1 MTVVDTRTVASAS
14 AATLSDYVSLL
25 KPRVMSL
32 VVFTGAVGFLIAP
45 GTRDPVL
52 AIASILAIGAG
63 AGASAALNM
72 WFDADIDGL
81 MVRTARRAI
90 PAGRIARDEAAALGL
105 TLGLFSVLALAL
117 AANYFAAA
125 LLAFT
130 IFFYAVIYT
139 MILKRRTA
147 QNIVI
152 GGAAGALPPVIGWA
166 AETGDAPLAAWVLFL
181 IIFLWTPA
189 HFWALAL
196 GQSADYARARVPMM
210 PNVKGER
217 ATRNQILTYSVLTVL
232 ASALPVA
239 LGQSGALYAAVAIIS
254 GWAFLRAS
262 WLLFRAH
269 REDIDAPA
277 RALFATSIFYLFV
290 LFAALLAERVT
301 GLAPLFPLR

>member
-1 MTVVDTRTVASAS
+1 VTIAEQTARDVSQP
-14 AATLSDYVSLL
+14 ATLGDYVSLL

-32 VVFTGAVGFLIAP
+32 VVFTAAVGFLIAP
-45 GTRDPVL
+45 GTPDPVL

-72 WFDADIDGL
+72 WFDADIDRL
-81 MVRTARRAI
+81 MMRTARRAV

-105 TLGLFSVLALAL
+105 TLSLFSVLALAL

-130 IFFYAVIYT
+130 IVFYAVIYT

-166 AETGDAPLAAWVLFL
+166 AATGDAPLVAWSLFL

-196 GQSADYARARVPMM
+196 SQSADYARARVPMM
-210 PNVKGER
+210 PNVAGER
-217 ATRNQILTYSVLTVL
+217 ATRNQILAYSILTVG
-232 ASALPVA
+232 ASALPVVLA
-239 LGQSGALYAAVAIIS
+239 LAGALYAAVATI
-254 GWAFLRAS
+254 GGCAFLRAS
-262 WLLFRAH
+262 GLLFRAH
-269 REDIDAPA
+269 EEDIDRPA
-277 RALFATSIFYLFV
+277 RALFATSILYLFI
-290 LFAALLAERVT
+290 LFAALLAERLI
-301 GLAPLFPLR
+301 GLAPLIG

>member
-1 MTVVDTRTVASAS
+1 MSVAETRAGS
-14 AATLSDYVSLL
+14 AATLGDYVSLL

-32 VVFTGAVGFLIAP
+32 VVFTAAVGFLIAP
-45 GTRDPVL
+45 GTRDPIL
-52 AIASILAIGAG
+52 AIASILAIGTG

-72 WFDADIDGL
+72 WFDADIDRL

-90 PAGRIARDEAAALGL
+90 PAGRVARNEAAALGL
-105 TLGLFSVLALAL
+105 ALSLFSVLLLAL
-117 AANYFAAA
+117 AANYLAAA

-166 AETGDAPLAAWVLFL
+166 AATGDAPLAAWSLFL
-181 IIFLWTPA
+181 IIFFWTPA

-196 GQSADYARARVPMM
+196 RQSADYARARVPML
-210 PNVKGER
+210 PNVAGER
-217 ATRNQILTYSVLTVL
+217 ATRNQILSYSILTVL
-232 ASALPVA
+232 ASALPVV
-239 LGQSGALYAAVAIIS
+239 LEVGGALYAAVATIAGIVL
-254 GWAFLRAS
+254 LRS
-262 WLLFRAH
+262 SFLLFRVHGAG
-269 REDIDAPA
+269 IDAPA

-290 LFAALLAERVT
+290 LFAALLAERVIA
-301 GLAPLFPLR
+301 LAPLVG